1 MGRVV
6 IDRRKWETV
15 LPEYETP
22 ARATPRPVGDGGFT
36 LLEVVVSAAVMSI
49 VLLAV
54 STFFVQ
60 ALSSS
65 HVQGQQQVGVR
76 LVADT
81 MGTLRA
87 PEVTALLAD
96 RAPCASACPA
106 PVAKAAPLLAGIE
119 RWDAAASPTFL
130 TTATSSS
137 TPVTTFP
144 VPPNSA
150 AAAVNGV
157 TYQRYLYLGKCWE
170 QTGGS
175 ACTGDNT
182 QPIAMVRAV
191 VAVTWPSH
199 ACDSGTCSFATS
211 TLVGAGASGDPVF
224 SSAGVTLAAISDQVN
239 TVGSAVTPL
248 PLSASGGT
256 QPYTWSVAGL
266 PAGLTFD
273 PVAGSVSGTPTATGT
288 STVTVTVTDA
298 HGKTDTDTFA
308 WMIVTKLTLAA
319 IADQGSTQ
327 GRSLTPL
334 SPSAAGGTTPY
345 TWSAKGLPSGLS
357 IDGATGVI
365 TGTPDTLGASTV
377 TVTVSD
383 ARNQT
388 ARVSFV
394 WTIYSAPKL
403 TAPVKQDT
411 YIGTAAVPLQMVVT
425 DGVGPYTWSATSLRP
440 GMSID
445 SKTGVISG
453 TPAALGTSHV
463 VVTVKDSRG
472 ETTSVTFDWSCDKA
486 QQLYDSTTTQLIV
499 SNPSL
504 YTWSAVNMPPGL
516 SINSVTGLV
525 SGTPTVAGTWDIQ
538 ILLTETNGTVHTV
551 PFKWTIYAPL
561 NVASP
566 GSQSSKRNVAIPT
579 LQLTQ
584 TGGAGPFTWTASGL
598 PAGLSIDP
606 GTGAITGKPTTA
618 VTTTVYVTVTDYAG
632 NRKTISF
639 SWQVS

>member
-1 MGRVV
+1 M
-6 IDRRKWETV
+6 ETV
-15 LPEYETP
+15 PPEYG
-22 ARATPRPVGDGGFT
+22 TPRRTTPCGAGDGGFT

-49 VLLAV
+49 VLLAT

-65 HVQGQQQVGVR
+65 HVQGQQQAGVR
-76 LVADT
+76 LVADA
-81 MGTLRA
+81 MGTLRE
-87 PEVTALLAD
+87 PDVTALLAG
-96 RAPCASACPA
+96 RAPCAAACPA

-119 RWDAAASPTFL
+119 RWDAAATPTSL
-130 TTATSSS
+130 TTTTSSTTSATS
-137 TPVTTFP
+137 FP

-150 AAAVNGV
+150 AVAVNGV

-175 ACTGDNT
+175 ACTSDNT

-199 ACDSGTCSFATS
+199 ACTSGTCSFATS
-211 TLVGAGASGDPVF
+211 TLVGAGTSGDPVF
-224 SSAGVTLAAISDQVN
+224 SSGRVTLTAISDQVS
-239 TVGSAVTPL
+239 TIGSAVAPL

-266 PAGLTFD
+266 PAGVTFD
-273 PVAGSVSGTPTATGT
+273 PVSGSVSGTPTTAGA
-288 STVTVTVTDA
+288 SMVTVTVTDA
-298 HGKTDTDTFA
+298 GGKTDRATFT
-308 WMIVTKLTLAA
+308 WRIVTKLTLAA
-319 IADQGSTQ
+319 IADQGTTQ
-327 GRSLTPL
+327 GRSVTL
-334 SPSAAGGTTPY
+334 SPSAGGGTTPF
-345 TWSAKGLPSGLS
+345 TWSATGLPNGLS
-357 IDGATGVI
+357 IDSATGVI

-377 TVTVSD
+377 TVTVTD
-383 ARNQT
+383 ARKQNAKAT
-388 ARVSFV
+388 FV

-403 TAPVKQDT
+403 TAPAKQDT
-411 YIGTAAVPLQMVVT
+411 YIDTAAVPVQVVVT
-425 DGVGPYTWSATSLRP
+425 DGVGPYTWTAANLRP

-453 TPAALGTSHV
+453 TPGALGTSHV

-472 ETTSVTFDWSCDKA
+472 ETASVTFDWSIDKA
-486 QQLYDSTTTQLIV
+486 QQQYDSTTTQLIV

-516 SINSVTGLV
+516 SINSATGLV
-525 SGTPTVAGTWDIQ
+525 SGTPTVVGTWDIQ
-538 ILLTETNGTVHTV
+538 ILLTDASGTVRSV
-551 PFKWTIYAPL
+551 PFKWTIFAPL
-561 NVASP
+561 TVASP
-566 GSQSSKRNVAIPT
+566 GSQSSKRGAPIPS

-584 TGGAGPFTWTASGL
+584 TGGVGPYTWTASGL

-606 GTGAITGKPTTA
+606 ATGVISGKPTTA
-618 VTTTVYVTVTDYAG
+618 GTTTVYVTVNDYAG

-639 SWQVS
+639 SWTVS